1 MFVSRVVVRN
11 VKCQPGVPEKHSE
24 WEFAVR
30 EGTRPESTYCTSRWM
45 FKSRYY
51 HLMTG
56 VMDEGTILGAP
67 WPLVL
72 DQQTNGGHDG
82 QRKAALAPELGPLAY
97 SPNHSSRIQ

>member
-56 VMDEGTILGAP
+56 VMDEGTILGAS

-72 DQQTNGGHDG
+72 DQQINGRDMTDAECGAHTST
-82 QRKAALAPELGPLAY
+82 RPI
-97 SPNHSSRIQ
+97 SSDTHYVT